1 MAMLE
6 KVIEFI
12 EGMQA
17 EGIIDKYAIGGG
29 FASIYYVEPFYTYDI
44 DIFIVPMYK
53 RGLINLSPIFN
64 YAERIRI

>member
-17 EGIIDKYAIGGG
+17 EGIIDKYAK
-29 FASIYYVEPFYTYDI
+29 T
-44 DIFIVPMYK
+44 
-53 RGLINLSPIFN
+53 
-64 YAERIRI
+64 